1 LTASCDR
8 HSPIEA
14 VLNKPTKLSN
24 YILSKS
30 VTFRCRANATVKN
43 GKHHLYWSIQDVTK
57 KAQCTN
63 LSPLS
68 LCQSY
73 FSPSNTSNRG
83 YLGFRP
89 KVLRRGKKRMVHSPL
104 ACSAFSCCVSHHIRA
119 QVSSFVD
126 LPRSVCQFMRAVS
139 LPRNMFRANEL

>member
-1 LTASCDR
+1 M
-8 HSPIEA
+8 
-14 VLNKPTKLSN
+14 NKPTKLSN
-24 YILSKS
+24 YILSES

-57 KAQCTN
+57 KAQCTT

-89 KVLRRGKKRMVHSPL
+89 KVLRRGKKRMVHSPFASRQSLAL

-126 LPRSVCQFMRAVS
+126 LLRSVCQFMRAVS